1 MAWQATSAM
10 TFVVS
15 APQLYTSDGSSNF
28 SYVGNK
34 KIDELVK
41 KAGNLSD
48 YDEQTKAV
56 NAAEKE
62 AFKLYGTIPVS
73 NPASYLGAKK
83 GLANYGPSGFAG
95 NLPQDIGWQK

>member
-1 MAWQATSAM
+1 M
-10 TFVVS
+10 
-15 APQLYTSDGSSNF
+15 
-28 SYVGNK
+28 
-34 KIDELVK
+34 
-41 KAGNLSD
+41 
-48 YDEQTKAV
+48 

-95 NLPQDIGWQK
+95 SLPQDIGWQK

>member
-1 MAWQATSAM
+1 MADFDLLGDGLRKVLLAGIGALATG
-10 TFVVS
+10 
-15 APQLYTSDGSSNF
+15 YEKSSEL
-28 SYVGNK
+28 V
-34 KIDELVK
+34 DELVK

>member
-1 MAWQATSAM
+1 M

-41 KAGNLSD
+41 K
-48 YDEQTKAV
+48 
-56 NAAEKE
+56 
-62 AFKLYGTIPVS
+62 
-73 NPASYLGAKK
+73 
-83 GLANYGPSGFAG
+83 LATSPTMTSR
-95 NLPQDIGWQK
+95 PRP

>member
-1 MAWQATSAM
+1 M

-15 APQLYTSDGSSNF
+15 APQLYTSDGPSNF

-62 AFKLYGTIPVS
+62 ALKLYGTIPVS
-73 NPASYLGAKK
+73 NPAAYLGAKK